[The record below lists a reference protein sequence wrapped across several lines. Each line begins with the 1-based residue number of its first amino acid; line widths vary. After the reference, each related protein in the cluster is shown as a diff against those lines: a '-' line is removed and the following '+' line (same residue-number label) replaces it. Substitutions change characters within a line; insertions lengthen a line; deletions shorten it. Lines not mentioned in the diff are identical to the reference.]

1 MNKSSKNKGD
11 KFGIRPIN
19 EGVKPD
25 TRGVKPTQGVNNP
38 KTPRGGTGQS
48 NKSKS

>member
-1 MNKSSKNKGD
+1 MNKSGKNKAD
-11 KFGIRPIN
+11 KFGVRPLG

-38 KTPRGGTGQS
+38 KPPQGGTGQS
-48 NKSKS
+48 NKSK